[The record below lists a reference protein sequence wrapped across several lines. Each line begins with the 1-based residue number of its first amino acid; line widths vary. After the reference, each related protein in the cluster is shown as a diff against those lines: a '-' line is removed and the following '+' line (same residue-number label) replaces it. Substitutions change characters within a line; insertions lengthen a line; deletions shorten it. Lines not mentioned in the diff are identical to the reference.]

1 MKKVYLA
8 GGITGIDIRNAVEWR
23 VKIQNLL
30 NGEAEIFNPVLD
42 SPVGDEQ
49 RLYQLYKLEHSDIVV
64 VNFNTPSSIGTAQEL
79 AYANAYGIPVI
90 GLNAEHCRLHPWLE
104 QSCLIIFDDINDV
117 LEYLRDYFL

>member
-23 VKIQNLL
+23 VKIQKLL

-42 SPVGDEQ
+42 SPVGIEQ
-49 RLYQLYKLEHSDIVV
+49 RPYQLYKLKHSDIVV

-79 AYANAYGIPVI
+79 AYAEAYGIPVI
-90 GLNAEHCRLHPWLE
+90 GLNAEHYRLHPWLE
-104 QSCLIIFDDINDV
+104 QSCLIIFDDIDDV